1 MRLTH
6 SVVGIVTVVALLLIP
21 LGPLLGSQSVA
32 QAQTPDPP
40 GRVGRLSYVTGQ
52 VSFAPS
58 GGDDWAP
65 AVLNYPLTTGTAL
78 WTDTQARAE
87 LHIGSTAVRMD
98 EYTELDVLNLDDQAV
113 QLRAP
118 QGTMEVSL
126 RRLTA
131 GDRFEVATPAASVT
145 LVQPGRYRLQVDDS
159 GLRLTVWAGQAE
171 VATSSYAFVVPAVQT
186 VLIVDS
192 SSGGGYQVI
201 RTPQMD
207 EFGSWCLARDREEA
221 GALQLSAQYAPPMMT
236 GVEDL
241 AAYGSWRTLQGYG
254 WGWFPRVQSN
264 WAPYRYGRWVWV
276 SPWGWTW
283 IDNAR
288 WGFAPF
294 HYGRWVLIGG
304 LWAWIPGPVH
314 VRPVFA
320 PALVVFVVIGGSMG
334 WFPLAPQDVYVP
346 AYPVSPRYFQTVNVT
361 VININ
366 IYNIRTVN
374 VTNITYVY
382 RHNRKGVTWIHRDR
396 FVGANAI
403 GAGWIARPTEREF
416 SRAGVYAASPVRPD
430 LKSVLGRSKHGATP
444 TPPRNVERRFVVVRE
459 TPPVVTPPKIAG
471 VELNRRFTPV
481 KPAVAKQPDRAAPS
495 PPASHPGVPTPS
507 PAQQPPGVTTPR
519 APQQPGFASPRPA
532 PQPPAMGPAP
542 QGPQNRPNPA
552 GPENPNKPSSCN
564 PRSPIYDPQQ
574 CPPQAPQQHPGQPP
588 APQPRTM
595 QPAAPPQPA
604 QPVVPQPGFGA
615 PRPAPQPPQ
624 VSPAPQGPENRP
636 NPNARG
642 NPAKPFSCDPR
653 SQIYDPQRCPPQAPQ
668 EHPGQ
673 PPAQPG
679 APQPRTTQPTPPPQ
693 PGFGAPRPTPQPP
706 QVSPAPQGPQNHS
719 NQNGVKWKQGKKVS
733 CDPRSPDY
741 DPRQCPSPG
750 PKR

>member
-21 LGPLLGSQSVA
+21 LGPLSGTRSVA
-32 QAQTPDPP
+32 QAQMQDPP
-40 GRVGRLSYVTGQ
+40 GRVGRLSYMTGQ

-65 AVLNYPLTTGTAL
+65 AVLNYPLSTGTAL

-126 RRLTA
+126 RQLTA

-145 LVQPGRYRLQVDDS
+145 LVQPGRYRFQVDDS

-192 SSGGGYQVI
+192 NSGGGYQVI
-201 RTPQMD
+201 RTPQLD

-221 GALQLSAQYAPPMMT
+221 RALQLAAQYAPPMMT
-236 GVEDL
+236 GIGDL

-294 HYGRWVLIGG
+294 HYGRWILIGG

-320 PALVVFVVIGGSMG
+320 PALVVFMVIGGILG

-374 VTNITYVY
+374 VTNINYVY
-382 RHNRKGVTWIHRDR
+382 RHNRKVVTFIPRGR
-396 FVGANAI
+396 FAGANMV
-403 GAGWIARPTEREF
+403 GSGWVARPAEREF
-416 SRAGVYAASPVRPD
+416 SRARVYAASPVQPD
-430 LKSVLGRSKHGATP
+430 LKSVLGRSKHGATL
-444 TPPRNVERRFVVVRE
+444 TPPRDVKRRFVVVRE
-459 TPPVVTPPKIAG
+459 TPPVVTPRKIAG

-481 KPAVAKQPDRAAPS
+481 KPAVAKRPDRTAPS
-495 PPASHPGVPTPS
+495 PPASQPGIPTPS
-507 PAQQPPGVTTPR
+507 PAQQPGTPTPSPAQQPGVAAPR

-532 PQPPAMGPAP
+532 PLPPATAPAT
-542 QGPQNRPNPA
+542 QSPQNRTNPA
-552 GPENPNKPSSCN
+552 APGKPDKPFSCN
-564 PRSPIYDPQQ
+564 PRSPIYDPLR

-604 QPVVPQPGFGA
+604 QPAAPQPGFGA
-615 PRPAPQPPQ
+615 PRPAPQPP
-624 VSPAPQGPENRP
+624 
-636 NPNARG
+636 
-642 NPAKPFSCDPR
+642 
-653 SQIYDPQRCPPQAPQ
+653 
-668 EHPGQ
+668 
-673 PPAQPG
+673 
-679 APQPRTTQPTPPPQ
+679 PTPPPQ
-693 PGFGAPRPTPQPP
+693 PVQPGTPQPGFGVPRPTPPP

-719 NQNGVKWKQGKKVS
+719 NQNGAKGKQGKKVS

-750 PKR
+750 PKH